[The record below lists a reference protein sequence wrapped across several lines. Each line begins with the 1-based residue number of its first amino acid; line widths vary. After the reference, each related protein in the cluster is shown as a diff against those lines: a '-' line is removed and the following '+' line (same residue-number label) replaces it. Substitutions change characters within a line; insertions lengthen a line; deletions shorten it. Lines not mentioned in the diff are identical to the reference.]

1 VIHADT
7 SFLVDLLRD
16 AARGARG
23 PATALLEEVAREEIR
38 VGVHVVC
45 ELLAGAEGSQHPA
58 VERQRVRRLCG
69 SLVVS
74 YPDERFAPVYA
85 RLLASLRGGGRPI
98 ATMDLLIA
106 TAAIVEDAALVTRN
120 VRHLG
125 RVPGLEVRGY

>member
-1 VIHADT
+1 MIHADT

-16 AARGARG
+16 AARGTCG
-23 PATALLEEVAREEIR
+23 PATALLAEIEREEIR

-45 ELLAGAEGSQHPA
+45 ELLAGAEGSQRPT

-85 RLLASLRGGGRPI
+85 RLLASLRPGDRPI

-106 TAAIVEDAALVTRN
+106 TAAIVDEAAIVTRN
-120 VRHLG
+120 IKHFG
-125 RVPGLEVRGY
+125 RIPGLEVRGY

>member
-16 AARGARG
+16 AARSTRG
-23 PATALLEEVAREEIR
+23 PATALLEEIDREEIR

-45 ELLAGAEGSQHPA
+45 ELLAGAEGSQRPT

-106 TAAIVEDAALVTRN
+106 TAAIVDDATIVTRN
-120 VRHLG
+120 TQHFR
-125 RVPGLEVRGY
+125 RVPGLEIRGY

>member
-1 VIHADT
+1 MIHADT

-16 AARGARG
+16 AARGVRG
-23 PATALLEEVAREEIR
+23 PATMFLEEIAREEIR

-45 ELLAGAEGSQHPA
+45 ELLAGAESAQRAA
-58 VERQRVRRLCG
+58 VERQRVRRLCA

-85 RLLASLRGGGRPI
+85 RLLTSLRGRPI

-106 TAAIVEDAALVTRN
+106 TAAIVDDAAIVARN
-120 VRHLG
+120 VRHFG
-125 RVPGLEVRGY
+125 RVPGLEIRGY

>member
-16 AARGARG
+16 AARGIHG
-23 PATALLEEVAREEIR
+23 PATALLGEIEREEVR

-45 ELLAGAEGSQHPA
+45 ELLAGAEGSQRPT

-74 YPDERFAPVYA
+74 YPDERFAPAYA
-85 RLLASLRGGGRPI
+85 RLLASLRDGARPI

-106 TAAIVEDAALVTRN
+106 TAAIVDDAAIVTRN
-120 VRHLG
+120 TKHFG
-125 RVPGLEVRGY
+125 RVPGLEIRGY

>member
-1 VIHADT
+1 MIHADT

-16 AARGARG
+16 AARRVRG
-23 PATALLEEVAREEIR
+23 PATVFLEEVAREEIR

-45 ELLAGAEGSQHPA
+45 ALLAGAESAQRAA
-58 VERQRVRRLCG
+58 VEWQRVRRLCA

-85 RLLASLRGGGRPI
+85 RLLASLRGRPI

-106 TAAIVEDAALVTRN
+106 TAAIVDDAAIVTRN
-120 VRHLG
+120 VRHFG
-125 RVPGLEVRGY
+125 RVPGVEIRGY

>member
-1 VIHADT
+1 MIHADT

-16 AARGARG
+16 AARGVRG
-23 PATALLEEVAREEIR
+23 PATALLETLDREETR

-45 ELLAGAEGSQHPA
+45 ELLAGAEGSQRPTI
-58 VERQRVRRLCG
+58 ERQRVRRLCG

-85 RLLASLRGGGRPI
+85 TLLASLRGTGRPI

-106 TAAIVEDAALVTRN
+106 TAAIVDDAAVVTRN
-120 VRHLG
+120 TKHFG
-125 RVPGLEVRGY
+125 RISGLEIRGY

>member
-1 VIHADT
+1 MIHADT

-16 AARGARG
+16 AARGIRG
-23 PATALLEEVAREEIR
+23 PATVLLGEIEREEIR
-38 VGVHVVC
+38 VGVHVLC
-45 ELLAGAEGSQHPA
+45 ELLAGAEGSQRPT

-106 TAAIVEDAALVTRN
+106 TAAMVDEAAIVTRN
-120 VRHLG
+120 TRHFS
-125 RVPGLEVRGY
+125 RVPGLEIRGY